1 MFIDMSNHPNI
12 TVLIGISKLKEGNDI
27 MILEYLIKSSL
38 YHQLHEKNIKLPIWL
53 QIKLSIDIMKGILY
67 LHQSNP
73 KLIYRDLNS
82 HK

>member
-1 MFIDMSNHPNI
+1 MSKLKHPNI
-12 TVLIGISKLKEGNDI
+12 VKLIGICKISQSEDEI

-38 YHQLHEKNIKLPIWL
+38 YHQLHELKNKIPIYL
-53 QIKLSIDIMKGILY
+53 QIKLSIDIMKGISY

-73 KLIYRDLNS
+73 KLIHRDLKS